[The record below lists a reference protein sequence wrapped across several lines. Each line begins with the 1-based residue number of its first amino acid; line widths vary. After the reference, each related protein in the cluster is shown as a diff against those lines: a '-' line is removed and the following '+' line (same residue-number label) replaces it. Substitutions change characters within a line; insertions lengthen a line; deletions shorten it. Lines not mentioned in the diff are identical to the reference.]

1 MLQTV
6 RRGILGGTFDPPHVA
21 HLLAGE
27 AAFRELGLDVV
38 TFLPAGSPWQK
49 AGLDVSS
56 PTHRWAMTCLAVEGV
71 DYFEPDDREVSREGW
86 TYTADTL
93 DTFPPDEDLVL
104 ILGADAAAG
113 MRSWHRFEDV
123 VSRASLAVMPRPG
136 VSEQAVLEAVGAHHR
151 LDTPELSISGTMV
164 RCRRRD
170 GLAIRFLVPEAV
182 LGYIE
187 SHGLYGG

>member
-1 MLQTV
+1 MRWLGSGRWRPLGLAGFPAGSMLQTV

-38 TFLPAGSPWQK
+38 TFLPAGAPWQK

-56 PTHRWAMTCLAVEGV
+56 PAHRWAMTCLAVEGV

-93 DTFPPDEDLVL
+93 DTFPPDELVAPL
-104 ILGADAAAG
+104 RGCVQQGVAGSDAEAGGIGAGSA
-113 MRSWHRFEDV
+113 
-123 VSRASLAVMPRPG
+123 
-136 VSEQAVLEAVGAHHR
+136 
-151 LDTPELSISGTMV
+151 
-164 RCRRRD
+164 
-170 GLAIRFLVPEAV
+170 
-182 LGYIE
+182 
-187 SHGLYGG
+187 

>member
-27 AAFRELGLDVV
+27 AAFWELGLDVV
-38 TFLPAGSPWQK
+38 TFLPAGAPWQK

-56 PTHRWAMTCLAVEGV
+56 PAHRWAMTCLAVEGV
-71 DYFEPDDREVSREGW
+71 DYFEPDDREVSRERW

-93 DTFPPDEDLVL
+93 DTFPPDEDLFLVL
-104 ILGADAAAG
+104 GGDAAAG

-123 VSRASLAVMPRPG
+123 LARASLAVMPRPG
-136 VSEQAVLEAVGAHHR
+136 VPDETVFEAVGAHHR

-164 RCRRRD
+164 RRRRRD
-170 GLAIRFLVPEAV
+170 GLTIRFLVPEAV

-187 SHGLYGG
+187 SHGLYDG